1 MSIKAEID
9 TLVIINVSGDQ
20 MQSLARQL
28 VEQDFHFTQIDSS
41 GGLLHVLTNSLLVG
55 IHRQRY
61 PELKELI
68 HTCCQRRRTHIAA
81 ETQMDI
87 HLHPGQ
93 PIIIE
98 AEIGGATLNALD
110 VEHFEQF

>member
-1 MSIKAEID
+1 MTSNAKIN

-20 MQSLARQL
+20 MQELTRQL
-28 VEQDFHFTQIDSS
+28 VEKDFHFTQIDSS
-41 GGLLHVLTNSLLVG
+41 GGILHVLTNSLLVG
-55 IHRQRY
+55 IERQRY
-61 PELKELI
+61 QELKELLYA
-68 HTCCQRRRTHIAA
+68 CCQRRRTHIAA

-98 AEIGGATLNALD
+98 AEVGGATINTMD
-110 VEHFEQF
+110 VEFFEQF